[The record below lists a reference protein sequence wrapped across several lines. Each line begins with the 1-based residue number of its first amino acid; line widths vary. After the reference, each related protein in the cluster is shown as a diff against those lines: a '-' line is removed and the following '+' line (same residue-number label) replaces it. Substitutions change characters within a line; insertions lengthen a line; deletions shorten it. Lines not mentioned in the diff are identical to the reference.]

1 MALKV
6 VVSNAMIP
14 GVLIFFLM
22 LPVTAVVPV
31 LYDLTGG
38 RHEGLGVFG
47 QHLFMTANMIGAIL
61 SAPLGAYL
69 WDRMGG
75 RRIWVV
81 CALFIDGLGFLMMT
95 SALPYGGIL
104 LVRFIGGAA
113 HMTALSLLMA
123 EAADSNRGK
132 RRGAAMG
139 WVGLCLT
146 LGVAM
151 GAPLGGILGR
161 SNPENVLRLGAG
173 ILFGATAVCLMCL
186 REASCMAKPRMQNGK
201 LPWMQEDI
209 PKVIVPC
216 IFTFVD
222 RLTVGFLISTVTL
235 YFRTILG
242 ADAGRIGLWM
252 GAFML
257 PFALLTY
264 PSGRMSRRWNPLAMM
279 IGGSLLYGVW
289 FAGLAF
295 ATVAVMP
302 IMMAIGGLAAALM
315 FGPSLVLAAEATS
328 PKNRSAAMAAFNAS
342 GSLGFLLGP
351 LCGGAILAAF
361 SHMPEKGFRIA
372 ILAAGAME
380 ILCGLIFLW
389 KFFVSRNDGY
399 PPHGRLFHSR

>member
-1 MALKV
+1 M
-6 VVSNAMIP
+6 VSKAMIP

-38 RHEGLGVFG
+38 RHEGLGVFW
-47 QHLFMTANMIGAIL
+47 QHMFMTANMVGAIL
-61 SAPLGAYL
+61 SAPLGAFL
-69 WDRMGG
+69 GDRMG
-75 RRIWVV
+75 RRRLWVV
-81 CALFIDGLGFLMMT
+81 CALLIDAIGFLTMT
-95 SALPYGGIL
+95 TGLPYGAIL
-104 LVRFIGGAA
+104 IVRFIGGAA

-123 EAADSNRGK
+123 EAADSDGGK
-132 RRGAAMG
+132 RRGATMG

-146 LGVAM
+146 LGVAI
-151 GAPLGGILGR
+151 GAPLGGILGK
-161 SNPENVLRLGAG
+161 SNPENVLRVGAG
-173 ILFGATAVCLMCL
+173 ILFGAATMCLMCL
-186 REASCMAKPRMQNGK
+186 REAPGMARSNWQKGK
-201 LPWMQEDI
+201 TCGMHEDF
-209 PKVIVPC
+209 PKLIVPC
-216 IFTFVD
+216 VFTFVD

-279 IGGSLLYGVW
+279 IGGSLLYGFW

-302 IMMAIGGLAAALM
+302 LMMGFGGLAAALM

-328 PKNRSAAMAAFNAS
+328 PQNRSAAMAAFNAS

-351 LCGGAILAAF
+351 LCGGTILAAF
-361 SHMPEKGFRIA
+361 SNMPERGFQIA
-372 ILAAGAME
+372 ILIAGALE

-389 KFFVSRNDGY
+389 KFFVSRNDG
-399 PPHGRLFHSR
+399 GRPQGRFVHSRY

>member
-1 MALKV
+1 
-6 VVSNAMIP
+6 
-14 GVLIFFLM
+14 M

-38 RHEGLGVFG
+38 RHEGLGVFA
-47 QHLFMTANMIGAIL
+47 QHLFMTANMVGAIL

-69 WDRMGG
+69 GDRTG
-75 RRIWVV
+75 RRRVWIV

-95 SALPYGGIL
+95 TAIPYGGIL

-123 EAADSNRGK
+123 EAADAVGGE

-151 GAPLGGILGR
+151 GAPLGGLLGG
-161 SNPENVLRLGAG
+161 SNPENVLRVGAG
-173 ILFGATAVCLMCL
+173 ILFGAAAVCLLIL
-186 REASCMAKPRMQNGK
+186 RESAGTSAPRMRLG
-201 LPWMQEDI
+201 DI
-209 PKVIVPC
+209 VRTAENMPRLFVPC

-235 YFRTILG
+235 YFRIVLG

-279 IGGSLLYGVW
+279 IAGSVLYGIW

-295 ATVAVMP
+295 VSAALMP
-302 IMMAIGGLAAALM
+302 FMMGLGGVAAALM
-315 FGPSLVLAAEATS
+315 FGPSLVLAAEAS
-328 PKNRSAAMAAFNAS
+328 SAKSRSAAMAAFNAS

-361 SHMPEKGFRIA
+361 SSMPETGFRIA
-372 ILAAGAME
+372 ILSAGAME
-380 ILCGLIFLW
+380 LLCGLFFFW
-389 KFFVSRNDGY
+389 KFFMSRNKAGHAY
-399 PPHGRLFHSR
+399 GSHPSY